1 MSEELGPRSV
11 TLYRRQQT
19 KPFQKKRKKKSKR
32 TKWLFEWALQIVEE
46 QREDKNKGER
56 ERYIQ
61 LNVVSKDC

>member
-1 MSEELGPRSV
+1 M
-11 TLYRRQQT
+11 YRRQQT